1 MVISQQRVIDMLR
14 GLDIYTTTLTLP
26 KVAPHAAT
34 LLRYSQSNKQRSR
47 TTNCGGSYAEVQDR
61 AVTRNCSARWD

>member
-34 LLRYSQSNKQRSR
+34 LTAILAK
-47 TTNCGGSYAEVQDR
+47 
-61 AVTRNCSARWD
+61 